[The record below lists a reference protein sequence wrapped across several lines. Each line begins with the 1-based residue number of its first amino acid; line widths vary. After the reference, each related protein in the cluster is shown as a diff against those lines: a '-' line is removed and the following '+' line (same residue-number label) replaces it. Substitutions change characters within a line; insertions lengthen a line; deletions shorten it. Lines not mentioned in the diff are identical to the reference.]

1 MSVVIGRSSN
11 RNGKKKKKKT
21 ASSSSG
27 GSIKIK
33 PFQKPPTLPINF
45 YTTCQDKLQTCMD
58 SMLHG
63 STTTTTTSAS
73 REELYQMVIDLCNH
87 NYGPTLYPFVMNVI
101 DKAAFASLQRLTTT
115 TTTNNSSITC
125 HLDNE
130 SSISS
135 TIFVTSL
142 NGFDPTAMTNSST
155 SSNDK
160 TTFLSLVWNM
170 WTEYM
175 DYINCIQSIFLHL
188 DRLYVFIPE
197 NKRIVPRSQQQDL
210 DHHNSIH
217 WSLWEVGV
225 SSLLSHLSSS
235 SGDKKNNLV
244 DRKTVLEAI
253 QCMIVSHLL
262 DELKSYHQ
270 VLLQESSN
278 TIPTASNFHDPLI
291 RNCIS
296 MLRNFGSIHLH
307 NAVTDQFITLL
318 TKSIMTFFQHECQ
331 DLIKHESYNAR
342 QVLRH
347 MDARLKQ
354 VYAMTFYY
362 LLSSSSTNYYN
373 DNKKTDNKN
382 QQNNNKILTSLVEQH
397 LITPHYTTDYIL
409 HPTHLY
415 PILDD
420 GCTILPD
427 VRRLYTMS
435 KRVTTITNSTS
446 SPNVMTVDLTKT
458 CTTGTDMLRNAFGE
472 YGKERGLSIVQMR
485 NLSNKEKPNNKTHIV
500 SSLLLLKKK
509 LEMLH
514 KKAFAA
520 DESFGRCIRMI
531 VEDVVN
537 AGGSTNNNDGDD
549 GTNDARG
556 TSRRRMKNNKSGLQ
570 GGDGGKL
577 VAELVAKFVDL
588 RLKSTKTCA
597 ATINN
602 SSETN
607 NSSPLWNHD
616 HHGDMEG
623 FQMEVLDLFR
633 YVHSKDVF
641 EAFYKQDLAKRLLS
655 NKSASSDAEKSF
667 ISRLKA
673 ECGSVYTSKME
684 GMFKDMDLSG
694 EVMSAYAAHL
704 RKMKQEGKLNEN
716 TMDMDVQV
724 LTTGYWPVYPIYPNL
739 ILPKSLVSGKGRF
752 EEYYK
757 SKYQGRRIV
766 WQHSLGNCIVK
777 AKFPKMSVQKELI
790 INLLQAT
797 VLLCFNDDGVNGNGY
812 TILDVMSKTGL
823 DNRDEASRVLLS
835 LSAGKDGTRVLN
847 KIDLNGD
854 DNNDDDGG
862 GNSNDQNDDSGRK
875 KSNRKRRLK
884 KVHDNDLFLFNENF
898 TSSAHRI
905 RITNIQM
912 KETPDDRQKTHEAV
926 TRDRLYLIDAAI
938 VRTMKAR
945 KTLDHN
951 SLVGE
956 VLNQVRFS
964 ATGTDIKKRI
974 EQLIDREYMARSEDD
989 RSKYNYVA

>member
-1 MSVVIGRSSN
+1 MSLVIGRSNN
-11 RNGKKKKKKT
+11 RNGRKKKKKSNS
-21 ASSSSG
+21 ASSG

-33 PFQKPPTLPINF
+33 PFQKPPTLPTNF

-58 SMLHG
+58 SMLNA
-63 STTTTTTSAS
+63 STATTTTTTISES

-87 NYGPTLYPFVMNVI
+87 NYGPTLYPFVMDVI
-101 DKAAFASLQRLTTT
+101 DKAAFTSLQRLTTT

-130 SSISS
+130 SSTSTTIS
-135 TIFVTSL
+135 VTSL
-142 NGFDPTAMTNSST
+142 NGFDPTAMTTSNT

-160 TTFLSLVWNM
+160 TIFLSLVWNM

-175 DYINCIQSIFLHL
+175 DYINCIQSIFLYL

-210 DHHNSIH
+210 DHHNNIH

-225 SSLLSHLSSS
+225 SSLLSHLASSV
-235 SGDKKNNLV
+235 DNEKNNLV
-244 DRKTVLEAI
+244 DKRTVLEAI

-270 VLLQESSN
+270 VLLQESGN
-278 TIPTASNFHDPLI
+278 TLPTASNFHDPLI

-296 MLRNFGSIHLH
+296 MLRNFGSLHLH
-307 NAVTDQFITLL
+307 NNVTDQFISLV
-318 TKSIMTFFQHECQ
+318 TKSITTFFQQECQ
-331 DLIKHESYNAR
+331 DLIKDECYNAR

-354 VYAMTFYY
+354 VHAMTFYY
-362 LLSSSSTNYYN
+362 LLSSSTNHYN
-373 DNKKTDNKN
+373 DIKKTNNKN
-382 QQNNNKILTSLVEQH
+382 QQSNNKILTSLVEKH
-397 LITPHYTTDYIL
+397 LITPHYTADYIL

-420 GCTILPD
+420 GYNILPD
-427 VRRLYTMS
+427 VRRLYIMS
-435 KRVTTITNSTS
+435 KRVTTTTNSTS
-446 SPNVMTVDLTKT
+446 STNVMTVDLTET
-458 CTTGTDMLRNAFGE
+458 CITGTDMLRNAFGD
-472 YGKERGLSIVQMR
+472 YGKECGLSIVQMR
-485 NLSNKEKPNNKTHIV
+485 NHSNKEKPNNKTHIV

-520 DESFGRCIRMI
+520 DESFGRCIRTI

-537 AGGSTNNNDGDD
+537 AGGNTNDGND
-549 GTNDARG
+549 GHNDARG

-588 RLKSTKTCA
+588 RLKSTKTSA
-597 ATINN
+597 ASIN
-602 SSETN
+602 SSEIN
-607 NSSPLWNHD
+607 NNSPLWNTD
-616 HHGDMEG
+616 QHGDMEG

-684 GMFKDMDLSG
+684 GMFKDMDLSS

-704 RKMKQEGKLNEN
+704 RKMKQEGKLSEN

-724 LTTGYWPVYPIYPNL
+724 LTTGYWPVYPMYPDL
-739 ILPKSLVSGKGRF
+739 ILPESLVSGKGRF

-777 AKFPKMSVQKELI
+777 AKFPKMNMQKELI
-790 INLLQAT
+790 INLLQAV
-797 VLLCFNDDGVNGNGY
+797 VLLCFNDDGVNGKGY

-823 DNRDEASRVLLS
+823 DQRDEASRVLLS

-847 KIDLNGD
+847 KIDHIED
-854 DNNDDDGG
+854 DNEDDEEEGDGNDK
-862 GNSNDQNDDSGRK
+862 NDPRRK
-875 KSNRKRRLK
+875 KNNRKRRLK
-884 KVHDNDLFLFNENF
+884 KVHDKDLFLFNDNF
-898 TSSAHRI
+898 TSSSHRI

-912 KETPDDRQKTHEAV
+912 KETPDDRKKTHEAV

-945 KTLDHN
+945 KILDHN
-951 SLVGE
+951 SLVAE

-964 ATGTDIKKRI
+964 ASGTDIKKRI